1 MRLDKYLKVSRLIKR
16 RTIAKEVADQG
27 RITLNGQVAKSSSAV
42 KVGDELVIRFGNRL
56 LTVRVT
62 ALKEN
67 TKKEEANAF
76 EDEYNTFIIP
86 LQKASGD
93 DIASSSPDEFNANKV
108 ITSFNI

>member
-1 MRLDKYLKVSRLIKR
+1 MSKR
-16 RTIAKEVADQG
+16 RTMAKEVADQG

-67 TKKEEANAF
+67 TKKEEASNLY
-76 EDEYNTFIIP
+76 EILGEERLNNEVR
-86 LQKASGD
+86 QV
-93 DIASSSPDEFNANKV
+93 DEFLA
-108 ITSFNI
+108 